1 MQHARRGRLVHADD
15 AREDNGMTWLRRVR
29 QLPGLIARIAG
40 ARTIARGAVVAS
52 TLVVTA
58 TPSALEAQSVR
69 GTVAQSDS
77 TSAASGLVALLI
89 GAANDST
96 FARAVTS
103 SRGAFLLRAP
113 RAGTYRVRVLRLG
126 QAPTTSARIE
136 LAGTET
142 LSLRMVLANRPL
154 VLARR
159 DVRGKDECRVR
170 PDSGLLVAQL
180 LMEARTALLASV
192 STSLDGERIAE
203 YQRFTRMEDT
213 RGRLVAPEETLTVN
227 TLSAQPFA
235 SRSPDSLART
245 GYVMTAGDSIEYFG
259 PDAEVLLSDAF
270 AAGHCFQVVDGTGAR
285 AASVGVAFRPVAPR
299 RGVVDIRGTL
309 WLDRATSALQMVEYT
324 YDPLAADERR
334 AGVGG
339 EVHFARTTGGL
350 WFVSHWN
357 IRMPRVAVRRTA
369 PVLGPRPIPARTIRV
384 LEGVRRTGGEV
395 VALFENDELAYR
407 RPVADAAVVAA
418 ALPGV
423 PAEPD
428 SVDRTMHPMCGPIGA
443 GTDSGVVAGRVTSN
457 GVVGVGGVSVVARWR
472 DVEDVIGGSLVT
484 YRNHQREALT
494 VADGQYVLCGVPLGH
509 PITVFATQQNKRS
522 RLYEGRLLVEA
533 PVWLLDL
540 RAELAAEP
548 TVAAP
553 VAPRS
558 SMSSTASLRVRV
570 TRDDDAVVADA
581 EVAVT
586 VSGAT
591 QVTRTDTTGLARFA
605 GLSPG
610 DAELRVR
617 RLGFGEGVV
626 RASIRPGANELAVRV
641 RGSTVTLETV
651 KVTATRDVP
660 ARLADVDARIARGE
674 PNAVVTR
681 ADIDKRNPIQL
692 SQMLRGV
699 AGLRL
704 ADSSGAM
711 VAIST
716 RGVKLQREGLF
727 VPCVLRV
734 MVDGVITSSSVDIDN
749 VVPYDVHAVE
759 VFFGGARIPPQFGG
773 IRTDQWCGLIAIW
786 TRSSG

>member
-1 MQHARRGRLVHADD
+1 MDGAPHAFATNVDETRHL
-15 AREDNGMTWLRRVR
+15 ARVACAASLLWAT
-29 QLPGLIARIAG
+29 
-40 ARTIARGAVVAS
+40 VAS
-52 TLVVTA
+52 GVA
-58 TPSALEAQSVR
+58 ARAAHAQSVR
-69 GTVAQSDS
+69 GTVVQSDS
-77 TSAASGLVALLI
+77 TSAASGVVALLI
-89 GAANDST
+89 GAATDST

-113 RAGTYRVRVLRLG
+113 RAGAYRVRILRLG
-126 QAPTTSARIE
+126 QAPTTSARIQ

-142 LSLRMVLANRPL
+142 ISLRMVLANRPL

-203 YQRFTRMEDT
+203 YQRFARLEDT

-235 SRSPDSLART
+235 SLSPDSLARSGFVT
-245 GYVMTAGDSIEYFG
+245 TAGDSIQYFG

-270 AAGHCFQVVDGTGAR
+270 AAGHCFHVVKGTGAR
-285 AASVGVAFRPVAPR
+285 AGSVGVAFRPVAAR

-309 WLDRATSALQMVEYT
+309 WMDSASAALQMIEYT
-324 YDPLAADERR
+324 YDPSAADERR

-339 EVHFARTTGGL
+339 EVHFARTDGGL

-395 VALFENDELAYR
+395 VALFENDQLAYR
-407 RPVADAAVVAA
+407 RPVVAA
-418 ALPGV
+418 AAVLAAPPRV
-423 PAEPD
+423 PAAPD
-428 SVDRTMHPMCGPIGA
+428 SVDRTMHPICGPIGA
-443 GTDSGVVAGRVTSN
+443 ATDSGVVAGRVTSN

-472 DVEDVIGGSLVT
+472 DVEDVVGGSLVT

-522 RLYEGRLLVEA
+522 RLYERRLPVEA
-533 PVWLLDL
+533 PVWALDL
-540 RAELAAEP
+540 RHEMDAEP
-548 TVAAP
+548 AVPVVAP
-553 VAPRS
+553 VA
-558 SMSSTASLRVRV
+558 STAASLRVRV
-570 TRDDDAVVADA
+570 TRDGGAVVTDA

-586 VSGAT
+586 VSGAN
-591 QVTRTDTTGLARFA
+591 QVTRTDSGGVARFV
-605 GLSPG
+605 GLSTG

-617 RLGFGEGVV
+617 RLGVGEGRV
-626 RASIRPGANELAVRV
+626 RATIRPGANELAVLV

-716 RGVKLQREGLF
+716 RGMKLEKGF
-727 VPCVLRV
+727 PVPCVMRL
-734 MVDGVITSSSVDIDN
+734 MVDGVVMSASTNINN
-749 VVPYDVHAVE
+749 VIPFDVYAVE
-759 VFFGGARIPPQFGG
+759 VFFGPARIPPQFAGS
-773 IRTDQWCGLIAIW
+773 RSDQWCGLIAIW

>member
-1 MQHARRGRLVHADD
+1 MNWWRDVRKLTGR
-15 AREDNGMTWLRRVR
+15 
-29 QLPGLIARIAG
+29 IAHVAG
-40 ARTIARGAVVAS
+40 ARTLARGAVVAS
-52 TLVVTA
+52 SLVVTA

-69 GTVAQSDS
+69 GTVVQSDS
-77 TSAASGLVALLI
+77 TSAASGVVALLI
-89 GAANDST
+89 GATSDST

-103 SRGAFLLRAP
+103 SRGVFLLRAP
-113 RAGTYRVRVLRLG
+113 RAGAYRVRVLRLG
-126 QAPTTSARIE
+126 QAPTTSARLE

-142 LSLRMVLANRPL
+142 MSLRMVLANRPL

-170 PDSGLLVAQL
+170 PDSGLLVTQL
-180 LMEARTALLASV
+180 LLEARTALLASV

-235 SRSPDSLART
+235 SLSPDSLARS
-245 GYVMTAGDSIEYFG
+245 GYVMTAGDSVQYFG

-270 AAGHCFQVVDGTGAR
+270 AAGHCFHVVDGTGAR
-285 AASVGVAFRPVAPR
+285 AASVGVAFRPVAAR
-299 RGVVDIRGTL
+299 RGLVDIRGTL
-309 WLDRATSALQMVEYT
+309 WMDRASAALQMVEYT
-324 YDPLAADERR
+324 YDPVPADERR

-339 EVHFARTTGGL
+339 EVHFARTDGGL

-369 PVLGPRPIPARTIRV
+369 PVLGQRPIPARTIRV

-395 VALFENDELAYR
+395 VALFENDQLAYR
-407 RPVADAAVVAA
+407 RPVAVAA
-418 ALPGV
+418 AVAATPSRV
-423 PAEPD
+423 PAAPD
-428 SVDRTMHPMCGPIGA
+428 SLDRTMHPICGPIGA
-443 GTDSGVVAGRVTSN
+443 GADSGVVAGRVTSN

-533 PVWLLDL
+533 PVWSLDL
-540 RAELAAEP
+540 RSEVVAEP
-548 TVAAP
+548 SAAAP
-553 VAPRS
+553 AALSP
-558 SMSSTASLRVRV
+558 TASLRVRV
-570 TRDDDAVVADA
+570 TREGDAVVADA
-581 EVAVT
+581 EVVVT
-586 VSGAT
+586 VSGAS
-591 QVTRTDTTGLARFA
+591 QMTRTDSAGLARFA

-617 RLGFGEGVV
+617 RLGFGEGLV
-626 RASIRPGANELAVRV
+626 RATIRPGANELAVRV

-651 KVTATRDVP
+651 KVTAAREVP

-681 ADIDKRNPIQL
+681 ADIDKRNPIKL

-749 VVPYDVHAVE
+749 VVPYDVYAVE

>member
-1 MQHARRGRLVHADD
+1 MGWTRGV
-15 AREDNGMTWLRRVR
+15 G
-29 QLPGLIARIAG
+29 QLPELIARIAG
-40 ARTIARGAVVAS
+40 ARTIAQGAVAAS

-58 TPSALEAQSVR
+58 TPRALEAQSVR
-69 GTVAQSDS
+69 GTVVQSDS

-113 RAGTYRVRVLRLG
+113 RAGAYRVRVLRLG
-126 QAPTTSARIE
+126 QAPTTSASIE

-192 STSLDGERIAE
+192 STSLDGERIAA

-235 SRSPDSLART
+235 SWSPDSLARR

-270 AAGHCFQVVDGTGAR
+270 AAGHCFHVVDGTGAR
-285 AASVGVAFRPVAPR
+285 AASVGVAFRPVAAR

-309 WLDRATSALQMVEYT
+309 WMDRASAALQMVEYT
-324 YDPLAADERR
+324 YDPIPADERR

-339 EVHFARTTGGL
+339 EVHFARTDGGL

-369 PVLGPRPIPARTIRV
+369 PVLGQRPIPARTLRV

-395 VALFENDELAYR
+395 VALFENDQLAYR
-407 RPVADAAVVAA
+407 RPVAATATMGAA
-418 ALPGV
+418 PPRV
-423 PAEPD
+423 PAAPD
-428 SVDRTMHPMCGPIGA
+428 SLDRTMHPMCGPIGA

-457 GVVGVGGVSVVARWR
+457 GVVGLGGVSVIARWR

-509 PITVFATQQNKRS
+509 PITVFATQQNKRT
-522 RLYEGRLLVEA
+522 RLYERRLLVDT
-533 PVWLLDL
+533 PVWSLDL
-540 RAELAAEP
+540 RSELVAAAESS
-548 TVAAP
+548 VVAP
-553 VAPRS
+553 VAP
-558 SMSSTASLRVRV
+558 STVASLRVRV
-570 TRDDDAVVADA
+570 TRDGGAAVADA

-586 VSGAT
+586 VAGAS
-591 QVTRTDTTGLARFA
+591 QVTRTDSGGVARFLGLA
-605 GLSPG
+605 PG
-610 DAELRVR
+610 DAQLRVR
-617 RLGFGEGVV
+617 RLGFGEGHV
-626 RASIRPGANELAVRV
+626 RATIRSGANELAVLV

-651 KVTATRDVP
+651 QVTAARDVP
-660 ARLADVDARIARGE
+660 ARLADVEARIARGE

-716 RGVKLQREGLF
+716 RGMKLEKGF
-727 VPCVLRV
+727 PVPCVMRL
-734 MVDGVITSSSVDIDN
+734 MVDGVVMSASTNIDN
-749 VVPYDVHAVE
+749 VIPFDVHAVE
-759 VFFGGARIPPQFGG
+759 VFFGPARIPPQFAGS
-773 IRTDQWCGLIAIW
+773 RSDQWCGLIAIW